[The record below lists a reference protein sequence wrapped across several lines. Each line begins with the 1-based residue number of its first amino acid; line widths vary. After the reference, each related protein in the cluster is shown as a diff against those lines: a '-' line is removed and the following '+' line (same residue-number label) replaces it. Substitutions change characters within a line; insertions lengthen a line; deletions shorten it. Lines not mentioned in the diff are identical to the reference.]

1 MSGQQGY
8 PCHRLCMLAYLS
20 FRSSSTVLF
29 DITSTSLP
37 VEPFD
42 LYYDNE
48 TERKSVESTG

>member
-1 MSGQQGY
+1 
-8 PCHRLCMLAYLS
+8 MLAYLS

-42 LYYDNE
+42 LDYDNK